1 MQIINPAT
9 EEIIKEVTEDT
20 GASLSKKFELLQS
33 HQTAWQH
40 LSLSERVNVL
50 KKFIDLLEENIEKL
64 ADTLTSE
71 VGKPLQQSRNEIRS
85 AQKRIKWLAE
95 NAEKY
100 LSPETLTFEEGME
113 ENEFQL
119 YD

>member
-33 HQTAWQH
+33 HQAAWQH

-50 KKFIDLLEENIEKL
+50 KKFINLLEENIEKL

-85 AQKRIKWLAE
+85 AQKAYKMACRKCRKIFVAGD
-95 NAEKY
+95 N
-100 LSPETLTFEEGME
+100 
-113 ENEFQL
+113 
-119 YD
+119 DV